1 MLQSGQNDNSRAAH
15 RRPWFAA
22 EIGATLALSWPLIIA
37 NAAQSAMTTTDLM
50 MLGWLSP
57 KALAAGALGFNLFL
71 PLLLFGIGLTSA
83 AAPIAASLIGADP
96 GDVAGP
102 RRAAHQAFISAI
114 ALALPMWAVLW
125 NAKNI
130 LIAFGEEPDLAALAA
145 VYLHG
150 LQWALCPAFLFFA
163 ARSIFAAVNR
173 TGPTLL
179 AGVLAVAVNAAGNYL
194 LIFGKLGL
202 PALGVF
208 GSGLATLI
216 SQCFMLLIL
225 VVYAFL
231 DPHLAR
237 YRLFNSLWRVD
248 WPKLKALWRLGV
260 PIGATIT
267 FEITIFAGAVF
278 LMGLIGAAALEAHA
292 LVFQIAS
299 MAFMVPLGVS
309 QAATVRVG
317 QAFGARNA
325 LGVSRA
331 GWTALAICLAFMVFT
346 ASTMLA
352 FPRALMSVFIDVDAP
367 RNAEIVERA
376 GAFLIVA
383 ALFQIFDGAQAV
395 AAGMLRGVQDARTP
409 MLIALFGYWGI
420 GLPVGAGLA
429 FLTPLAGVGLWIG
442 LACGLAC
449 VSALLLA
456 RWRLRERAGFFS
468 EAIPESLSIARGKT
482 GGSPRPS
489 DAGRDR
495 LVAPVRTTSRAI
507 AQAPHPSPPP
517 SARPP
522 GRFVNASVWPMKDR

>member
-50 MLGWLSP
+50 MLGRLSP

-71 PLLLFGIGLTSA
+71 PLLLFGVGLIGAVS
-83 AAPIAASLIGADP
+83 PIAASLIGANRD
-96 GDVAGP
+96 DVSGV
-102 RRAAHQAFISAI
+102 RRAAHQSFLT
-114 ALALPMWAVLW
+114 ALVLAVPAWAVLW
-125 NAKNI
+125 NAQSI
-130 LIAFGEEPDLAALAA
+130 LMAFGEEPDLAALAA
-145 VYLHG
+145 TYLHG
-150 LQWALCPAFLFFA
+150 LQWALAPAFLFFA

-225 VVYAFL
+225 VAYSFI

-267 FEITIFAGAVF
+267 FEITIFAASVL

-299 MAFMVPLGVS
+299 MAFMVPLGIS

-317 QAFGARNA
+317 HAFGAQSRA
-325 LGVSRA
+325 AVSRA
-331 GWTALAICLAFMVFT
+331 GWTALAIGLAFMVLS
-346 ASTMLA
+346 ASTMLL
-352 FPRALMSVFIDVDAP
+352 FPKTLMSVFIDVAAP
-367 RNAEIVERA
+367 GNADIVERA

-395 AAGMLRGVQDARTP
+395 AAGMLRGVHDARTP

-420 GLPVGAGLA
+420 GLPVGAALA

-456 RWRLRERAGFFS
+456 RWRLRERAGFFK
-468 EAIPESLSIARGKT
+468 ASI
-482 GGSPRPS
+482 
-489 DAGRDR
+489 
-495 LVAPVRTTSRAI
+495 L
-507 AQAPHPSPPP
+507 
-517 SARPP
+517 
-522 GRFVNASVWPMKDR
+522 